1 MITSQNIVAGT
12 SVRTLKPAI
21 PQVIVIDPIMQVRS
35 NKLRTA
41 AYARASSDSDDQL
54 NSFAAQVSYYTA
66 LISENE
72 EWEFVDIY
80 ADEGITGLRMDK
92 RNDFMRMIRDC
103 RKDKIDRILT
113 KSISRFSRNTRE
125 CLQII
130 RELKVIGVT
139 IYFEKEH
146 LDTAEITDEML
157 LTFFSGN
164 AQQESM
170 TISTNMRWSYQHRM
184 EKGKFITC
192 KAPFGYRLVDGTLRI
207 DEQEAEIVRYI
218 FDSYL
223 SGRSKDEIAA
233 ELTARGLTTRD
244 GKTKWRYNSIDYIL
258 KNERYIGDAL
268 LQKRYTTDVLPF
280 QKKRNNGEKD
290 KYYIKY
296 SHPAIITRAIFERA
310 QELNQSRILPSMS
323 KRSAYPLSKR
333 IYCGECGSAFKRK
346 ICGGKTYWVCH
357 NRNNN
362 KANCPVPQI
371 PEPEIYKAFFRMY
384 HKLKLNYDTILSPML
399 DQLQALKRHR
409 NLSNL
414 QVVELNR
421 QIAELTERNQVLNG
435 LKSKGIIDS
444 ALFISQT
451 DELGR
456 KIHSLKAEKNRLM
469 EKDEDDSTI
478 TDTKNLI
485 ELLEDGPEH
494 LSRFDETLFD
504 SLVERVTAESGERL
518 KFRLING
525 LELAETIERTVR

>member
-1 MITSQNIVAGT
+1 VITSQNIIAGT
-12 SVRTLKPAI
+12 SARTLKPAN
-21 PQVIVIDPIMQVRS
+21 PQVIVIDPIVQVKS
-35 NKLRTA
+35 SKLRTA
-41 AYARASSDSDDQL
+41 AYARVSSGSDDQL

-66 LISENE
+66 LIRENE
-72 EWEFVDIY
+72 EWELVDIY

-92 RNDFMRMIRDC
+92 RDDFMRMIRDC
-103 RKDKIDRILT
+103 RKGKIDRILT

-130 RELKVIGVT
+130 RELKAIGVT

-192 KAPFGYRLVDGTLRI
+192 KAPFGYRLGDGTLRI

-223 SGRSKDEIAA
+223 SGRSKDEIAV
-233 ELTARGLTTRD
+233 ELTARGLITRD
-244 GKTKWRYNSIDYIL
+244 RKSRWWCNSIDYIL

-280 QKKRNNGEKD
+280 QKKRNKGEKD

-296 SHPAIITRAIFERA
+296 SHPAIITREIFERA
-310 QELNQSRILPSMS
+310 QELNQSRVLPSMS
-323 KRSAYPLSKR
+323 KRSGYPLSKR

-346 ICGGKTYWVCH
+346 ISGGKTYWVCH
-357 NRNNN
+357 KHNEN
-362 KANCPVPQI
+362 KANCSIPQI
-371 PEPEIYKAFFRMY
+371 PEPEIYEAFLRMY

-421 QIAELTERNQVLNG
+421 QIAELTERNHVLNG

-456 KIHSLKAEKNRLM
+456 KIHSLKTEKNKLI
-469 EKDEDDSTI
+469 EQDEDDRAI
-478 TDTKNLI
+478 TDTRNLI
-485 ELLEDGPEH
+485 ELLEDGPER
-494 LSRFDETLFD
+494 LSHFDEALFD
-504 SLVERVTAESGERL
+504 CLVERATAESGERL
-518 KFRLING
+518 KFKLING
-525 LELAETIERTVR
+525 LELAEIIERMVR

>member
-1 MITSQNIVAGT
+1 
-12 SVRTLKPAI
+12 
-21 PQVIVIDPIMQVRS
+21 
-35 NKLRTA
+35 
-41 AYARASSDSDDQL
+41 
-54 NSFAAQVSYYTA
+54 
-66 LISENE
+66 
-72 EWEFVDIY
+72 
-80 ADEGITGLRMDK
+80 
-92 RNDFMRMIRDC
+92 
-103 RKDKIDRILT
+103 
-113 KSISRFSRNTRE
+113 
-125 CLQII
+125 
-130 RELKVIGVT
+130 
-139 IYFEKEH
+139 
-146 LDTAEITDEML
+146 
-157 LTFFSGN
+157 
-164 AQQESM
+164 M

-192 KAPFGYRLVDGTLRI
+192 KAPFGYRLVDGALRI
-207 DEQEAEIVRYI
+207 DEQEAEIIRYI

-244 GKTKWRYNSIDYIL
+244 GKARWRYNSIDYIL

-290 KYYIKY
+290 KYYLKY
-296 SHPAIITRAIFERA
+296 SHPAIITRDVFERV
-310 QELNQSRILPSMS
+310 QELNQSRVLPSMS
-323 KRSAYPLSKR
+323 KRSSYPLSKR

-357 NRNNN
+357 NHNNS
-362 KANCPVPQI
+362 KTNCPVPQI
-371 PEPEIYKAFFRMY
+371 PEPEIYEAFFQMY

-399 DQLQALKRHR
+399 DQLQALKRYR
-409 NLSNL
+409 NLNNL

-421 QIAELTERNQVLNG
+421 QIAELTERNHVLSG

-451 DELGR
+451 DDLSR
-456 KIHSLKAEKNRLM
+456 KIRSLKAEKNRLM

-478 TDTKNLI
+478 TDTNNLI

-494 LSRFDETLFD
+494 LRHFDETLFD
-504 SLVERVTAESGERL
+504 SLVGRITVESGERL